1 MPFAPVVHDPH
12 PAEAAYSYQGL
23 DLCHPTTTELARIDS
38 GIADRFW
45 RLVRRY
51 GWFGL
56 AQLESILRLADH
68 QASAAEQTG
77 DNNGSKA
84 KVNS

>member
-1 MPFAPVVHDPH
+1 M
-12 PAEAAYSYQGL
+12 AEFGHNGTGL
-23 DLCHPTTTELARIDS
+23 RHSTVTELARIDS

-56 AQLESILRLADH
+56 AQLESTLRLADH
-68 QASAAEQTG
+68 RASAAEQVAAG
-77 DNNGSKA
+77 NGSEA
-84 KVNS
+84 KVRS